1 MDKPYQWLDAYLLA
15 KPGVEKDFK
24 VEWQW
29 DRYMLRGKLYA
40 ALCHPEEKYKVYGGH
55 PLVNL
60 KCDPR
65 LAEGFQAQFPEIL
78 PGFYLDKRNWIAAL
92 LDGSLPDE
100 TLRELCDLSYRLVL
114 EKLPKYV
121 QREIAGEVP

>member
-65 LAEGFQAQFPEIL
+65 LAEGFSRSCIMLVFAGIQFLIFVLLHRRRLCFSP
-78 PGFYLDKRNWIAAL
+78 FYFGYL
-92 LDGSLPDE
+92 
-100 TLRELCDLSYRLVL
+100 
-114 EKLPKYV
+114 
-121 QREIAGEVP
+121 